1 MSLTI
6 NIYYKGENGSARNFI
21 DEMVSSG
28 LVEKIRKEKGNLRY
42 DYFFPLDDT
51 ETILLIDKWKD
62 EEALNIH
69 HKSPMMKEIAELRDK
84 YHLKMRVE
92 KYKDWD
98 D

>member
-69 HKSPMMKEIAELRDK
+69 HKSPMMREIAELREK